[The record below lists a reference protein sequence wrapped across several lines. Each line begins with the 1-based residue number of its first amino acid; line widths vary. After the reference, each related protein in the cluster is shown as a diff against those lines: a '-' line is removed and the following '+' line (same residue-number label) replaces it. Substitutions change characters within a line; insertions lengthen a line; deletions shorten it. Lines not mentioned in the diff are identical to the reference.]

1 MFKIYGICGKMSVD
15 EDILYELK
23 KIGKSLEHIEVLL
36 EERLIG
42 IDNPLQDEKET
53 EKYFKE
59 RSRKLE
65 PANLKTIEIMG

>member
-23 KIGKSLEHIEVLL
+23 KIGKSLEYIEVLL

-53 EKYFKE
+53 EKYIKE
-59 RSRKLE
+59 KSRKLE
-65 PANLKTIEIMG
+65 LIKLEDY